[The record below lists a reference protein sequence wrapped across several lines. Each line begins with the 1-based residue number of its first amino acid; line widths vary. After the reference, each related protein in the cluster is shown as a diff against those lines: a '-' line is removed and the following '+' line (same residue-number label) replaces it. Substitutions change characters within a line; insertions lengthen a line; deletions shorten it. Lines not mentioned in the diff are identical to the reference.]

1 MAAEGKATRAKA
13 AAARSV
19 VYSINPRL
27 TRFRNAAYAAII
39 ILLLNLVIVG
49 GLFGYYYYS
58 CVGPV
63 RRTMRVRRE
72 VRHESGGKD
81 DVVEGKG
88 HSLVQTA
95 ASTYDLPPLS
105 TVVLKSRTPAGE
117 WEAYG
122 QTMNVELLT
131 VNVTYSLFVA
141 PSPEKDKP
149 PTPYL

>member
-1 MAAEGKATRAKA
+1 MQNVTGG
-13 AAARSV
+13 SI
-19 VYSINPRL
+19 VYKPQVGSP
-27 TRFRNAAYAAII
+27 
-39 ILLLNLVIVG
+39 IVC
-49 GLFGYYYYS
+49 FES
-58 CVGPV
+58 
-63 RRTMRVRRE
+63 RQNEE